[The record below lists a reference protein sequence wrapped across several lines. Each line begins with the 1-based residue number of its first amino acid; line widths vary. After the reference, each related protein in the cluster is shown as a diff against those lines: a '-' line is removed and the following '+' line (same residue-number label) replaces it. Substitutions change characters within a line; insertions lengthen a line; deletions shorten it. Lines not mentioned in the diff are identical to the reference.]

1 MRFKKVE
8 SCDLLLKEDPRV
20 VEEQLIDYVIY
31 NREELKIAS
40 NCISTKI
47 APIRKFYE
55 CNDIELRW
63 KKIKSYIGRN
73 KGKGGVGRK
82 KDRPCKWFIHLKF
95 FHIFYKLG
103 LAMTHLQYYV
113 LILL

>member
-20 VEEQLIDYVIY
+20 IEEQLIDYVIY

-40 NCISTKI
+40 LSINSKI

-63 KKIKSYIGRN
+63 KKIKSYVGRN
-73 KGKGGVGRK
+73 KGKGGTGRK
-82 KDRPCKWFIHLKF
+82 KMA
-95 FHIFYKLG
+95 LG
-103 LAMTHLQYYV
+103 IEKDPKTFELARV
-113 LILL
+113 NIRRIS